1 MQNERDKERR
11 DFMARDLDCRDCRHF
26 EKYVL
31 IPGMLEQIQ
40 KKEDPASANSPAV
53 ESTESNFPSGYF
65 LPTGTEYISDA
76 DLSGFTKE
84 EVSLIRNE
92 LFAHHGCCF
101 QSEAIRTYFEE
112 QSWYEPVPGV
122 DSLNFDAAAFNEFEM
137 KNLAVI
143 LEYERSMGWR

>member
-1 MQNERDKERR
+1 
-11 DFMARDLDCRDCRHF
+11 
-26 EKYVL
+26 
-31 IPGMLEQIQ
+31 MLEQIQ
-40 KKEDPASANSPAV
+40 KKEDSASANSPAV

-84 EVSLIRNE
+84 EVSLVRNE